1 MAVEAPMSATSTL
14 AERRTALTVEQDA
27 LRIQRGAALLDGGKF
42 DSRRLSAI
50 EVELEATEEVEA
62 ESARRERDA
71 TAAAEKA
78 AEELRL
84 VAARQANA
92 DRLTALE
99 EAETAAHAMLAAL
112 RTFLDKTAAIAD
124 VSPSSN
130 LSARQAE
137 QRVSRL
143 LASMLATISTNPFG
157 FGVANWNSIPPEY
170 AGRWLDVEQKFT
182 ASATQHLSQTKE
194 QSLND

>member
-1 MAVEAPMSATSTL
+1 MSATSTL